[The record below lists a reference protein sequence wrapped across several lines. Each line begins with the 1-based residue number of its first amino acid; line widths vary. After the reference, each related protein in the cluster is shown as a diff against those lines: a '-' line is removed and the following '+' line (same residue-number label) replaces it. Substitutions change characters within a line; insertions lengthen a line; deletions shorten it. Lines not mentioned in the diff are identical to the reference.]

1 MVARVWST
9 DHDPRYHIT
18 PRLDALPTAVAVNG
32 SLTAGGVGPVA
43 AHVDGYTHRGTGSN
57 HITLNWPSGVQE
69 LFDAQG
75 WSATNDPYGLDSRGE
90 GEGVPTPETYQRAM
104 RKRQVWVEQLLAV
117 PELGLG

>member
-1 MVARVWST
+1 VLLVEAIVWNK
-9 DHDPRYHIT
+9 DRDPRLTIT
-18 PRLDALPTAVAVNG
+18 MEIDLDTPL
-32 SLTAGGVGPVA
+32 SGPHLA
-43 AHVDGYTHRGTGSN
+43 ADDDPCEGHVDGCTRRGTGSN

-90 GEGVPTPETYQRAM
+90 GVPTPETYQRAM

>member
-1 MVARVWST
+1 VMPHELTSATGRRGSPQRRRRSKLHETPDPGHGSAEHRSARTGNTS
-9 DHDPRYHIT
+9 
-18 PRLDALPTAVAVNG
+18 
-32 SLTAGGVGPVA
+32 
-43 AHVDGYTHRGTGSN
+43 RGTGSN

-90 GEGVPTPETYQRAM
+90 GVPTPETYQRAM